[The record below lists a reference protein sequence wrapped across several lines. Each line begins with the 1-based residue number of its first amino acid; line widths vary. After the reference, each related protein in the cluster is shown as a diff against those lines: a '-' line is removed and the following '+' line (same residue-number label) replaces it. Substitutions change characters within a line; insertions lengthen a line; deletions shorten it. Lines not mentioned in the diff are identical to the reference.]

1 MSQHSNHSRAP
12 SNVSSASSPEENR
25 KLADKVAQ
33 DAPQPDR
40 AQPVAHDNEGKD
52 VDQVVD
58 PERAAENTGAQN
70 GHAKSG
76 WQLLCGPML
85 KYASLSDE
93 SKRWRGS
100 VLIVLRAPSEDAGTK
115 PEEPSISVDAPGS
128 RTRPVHLFTE
138 RDRVYWRFNLDI
150 ALGDD
155 EREVRYSI
163 DLPGHQAGGAIDR
176 SFWVPKIGQT
186 FRIMFHRYATY
197 HIVSGSFN

>member
-1 MSQHSNHSRAP
+1 MAQPNLSREP
-12 SNVSSASSPEENR
+12 SNVSSASSFEENR
-25 KLADKVAQ
+25 EIADQVAK
-33 DAPQPDR
+33 DAPQPDS
-40 AQPVAHDNEGKD
+40 AQPVAHDNQGKD
-52 VDQVVD
+52 IEQVVD

-70 GHAKSG
+70 GQGKSG

-85 KYASLSDE
+85 KYASLSDD

-100 VLIVLRAPSEDAGTK
+100 ALIVLRAPSEDAGKK
-115 PEEPSISVDAPGS
+115 PDEPSISLDAPDS

-155 EREVRYSI
+155 EREVKYSI
-163 DLPGHQAGGAIDR
+163 DLPGHHQGGAIER

-197 HIVSGSFN
+197 RIMCPYLT